1 MVLIE
6 SNGRRR
12 KHLATA
18 LRSAGMTVVA
28 VGCIGE
34 LERWPAGDVVV
45 TESAFFTPW
54 WKHVG
59 ATHVVVLADS
69 PTLGMAA
76 CGLGATAWISRSCAP
91 HILLAALRKLR
102 LAPVTTVANVSC
114 LS

>member
-6 SNGRRR
+6 SNDRRR

-18 LRSAGMTVVA
+18 LRSAGMTVMA
-28 VGCIGE
+28 VGCVGE
-34 LERWPAGDVVV
+34 LERWPAGDIVV

-76 CGLGATAWISRSCAP
+76 CALGATAWIPRTCAS
-91 HILLAALRKLR
+91 HALLAVLRKLR
-102 LAPVTTVANVSC
+102 LAPLTTVASVS